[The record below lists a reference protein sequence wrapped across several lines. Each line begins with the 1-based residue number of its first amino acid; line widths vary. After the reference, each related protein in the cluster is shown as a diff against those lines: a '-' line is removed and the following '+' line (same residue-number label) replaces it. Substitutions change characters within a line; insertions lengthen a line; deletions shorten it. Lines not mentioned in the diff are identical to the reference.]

1 MNPAPP
7 FKSTLHWSQLLRNS
21 KRLVKNPIPFH
32 HKWFHKFGETL
43 KFRFFNGTKVF
54 LTRDPEF
61 ALHVLRKNHKN
72 YYKSDVTSEGLG
84 QYIGKGLL
92 TLNGDAWKKDRRLLQ
107 PGFYKERI
115 RKLFDG
121 VIPQTITKV
130 LGQIPQNTPTDIK
143 PYMNQLAFEVV
154 THALFE
160 MKIEQHRLEEIR
172 QIIDSVQE
180 HFVKKIRQPQWNFW
194 RYLTGVNSSIDKKVR
209 RIRSIMDALVE
220 ERIASETSHEDLLDL
235 MLNATYED
243 GSKMERG
250 RIIDELIIL
259 IVAGHET
266 TANAL
271 CFLCYELGQNP
282 EYLEKVKAE
291 IQSLEGSTTPY
302 EQLGQLPYAQA
313 VVNETLRR
321 YPPAWIVDR
330 KALAEDQIGAEWIP
344 KDAFIAVSIYELHH
358 HPDYWDNPMTFLP
371 ERFLKP
377 PPAVYI
383 PFGAGPRMCI
393 GNHFALFE
401 MTEVLRQLALHYTL
415 TPITKTPN
423 SLALITLQ
431 PERLVLCLNQKDD

>member
-21 KRLVKNPIPFH
+21 KQLVKNPIPFH
-32 HKWFHKFGETL
+32 YKWFQKFGETL

-130 LGQIPQNTPTDIK
+130 LRQIPQNTPTDIK

-160 MKIEQHRLEEIR
+160 MKIEHHRLEEIR
-172 QIIDSVQE
+172 KIIDSVQE

-194 RYLTGVNSSIDKKVR
+194 RYLTGVDSSIDKKVR

-220 ERIASETSHEDLLDL
+220 ERIASETSQEDLLDL

-282 EYLEKVKAE
+282 QYLEKVKAE

-371 ERFLKP
+371 ERFLNP

-431 PERLVLCLNQKDD
+431 PERLVICLNQKDD

>member
-130 LGQIPQNTPTDIK
+130 LRQIPQNTPTDIK

-160 MKIEQHRLEEIR
+160 MKIEHHRLEEIR
-172 QIIDSVQE
+172 KIIDSVQE

-220 ERIASETSHEDLLDL
+220 ERIASETSQEDLLDL

-371 ERFLKP
+371 ERFLNP

-415 TPITKTPN
+415 NPITKTPN
-423 SLALITLQ
+423 FLALITLQ
-431 PERLVLCLNQKDD
+431 PERLELCLNQKDD

>member
-21 KRLVKNPIPFH
+21 KQLVKNPIPFH
-32 HKWFHKFGETL
+32 YKWFQKFGETL

-130 LGQIPQNTPTDIK
+130 LRQIPQNTPTDIK

-160 MKIEQHRLEEIR
+160 MKIEHHRLEEIR
-172 QIIDSVQE
+172 KIIDSVQE

-194 RYLTGVNSSIDKKVR
+194 RYLTGVDSSIDKKVR
-209 RIRSIMDALVE
+209 RIRSIMDALVD

-282 EYLEKVKAE
+282 QYLEKVKAE

-371 ERFLKP
+371 ERFLNP

-415 TPITKTPN
+415 NPITKTPN
-423 SLALITLQ
+423 FLALITLQ
-431 PERLVLCLNQKDD
+431 PERLELCLNQKAD

>member
-130 LGQIPQNTPTDIK
+130 LRQIPQNTPTDIK

-160 MKIEQHRLEEIR
+160 MKIEHHRLEEIR
-172 QIIDSVQE
+172 KIIDSVQE

-194 RYLTGVNSSIDKKVR
+194 RYLTGVDSSIDKKVR
-209 RIRSIMDALVE
+209 RIRSIMDALVD

-282 EYLEKVKAE
+282 QYLEKVKAE

-371 ERFLKP
+371 ERFLNP

-431 PERLVLCLNQKDD
+431 PERLVICLNQKDD

>member
-209 RIRSIMDALVE
+209 RIRSSMDALVE

-235 MLNATYED
+235 MLNATYEG

-358 HPDYWDNPMTFLP
+358 HPDYWDNPMTVLP
-371 ERFLKP
+371 ERFLKQ

>member
-7 FKSTLHWSQLLRNS
+7 FKSTLHWSQLLLNS

-107 PGFYKERI
+107 PVFYKERI

-358 HPDYWDNPMTFLP
+358 PPDYWDNPMTFLP

-415 TPITKTPN
+415 NPITKTPN
-423 SLALITLQ
+423 FLALITLQ
-431 PERLVLCLNQKDD
+431 PERLELCLNQKDD